1 VKLVSI
7 DDVRRLLMNYIG
19 NDEEVVTNY
28 PKSNLKRK
36 KSLDL
41 RY

>member
-1 VKLVSI
+1 VKLVNI
-7 DDVRRLLMNYIG
+7 DDVGRLLTNYIG

-28 PKSNLKRK
+28 PKSNLKRR
-36 KSLDL
+36 KSLGL